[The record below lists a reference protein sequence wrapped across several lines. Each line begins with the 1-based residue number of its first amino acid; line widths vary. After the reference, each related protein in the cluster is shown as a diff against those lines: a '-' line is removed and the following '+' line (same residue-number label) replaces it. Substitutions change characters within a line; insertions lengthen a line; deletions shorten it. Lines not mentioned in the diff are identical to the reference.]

1 MAWATFPIEC
11 GGGLVTNLPPI
22 QQGVQQPGTATKLLN
37 FEASLS
43 GGYARIDGYVKYDA
57 AEVPGDGPVLGV
69 KFFDGELVAARDD
82 GVYSSEGAGWTTLID
97 TRTQT
102 TKHKFTIFNFDG
114 TRKLLG
120 VDGVNPPYVY
130 DGITLAE
137 SASTEVDA
145 ASYATEFKSH
155 MFYAVG
161 DLLVFS
167 EPFLHDDFDTGD
179 GAGTI
184 RLPGA
189 ITGLITFREQ
199 LFVFTMRTIHKLS
212 GSSQTDFVLSSVAT
226 DIGCIDG
233 DTIKE
238 VAGDVIFLSSDGLRL
253 LSSTERIGDFSNLL
267 ATKPIQTQLN
277 EFTNSYLEFS
287 SVVIRTKSQ
296 YRLFGW
302 ELGQLQNSAQGF
314 IGTQFEAQ
322 NPHSFAWTQTLG
334 IKSFCA
340 DSEVYNGREIVI
352 FANNTGYVYLM
363 DQGDSFDGE
372 PINASYWT
380 PWLSISDPTIRKNL
394 YKMHLYLTPT
404 TVVEGRVNLKFDLG
418 DIRKIQPEAIFF
430 EIGGTGAKWNQVTW
444 DNFNWASE
452 SDTKFVTQVIGSG
465 FLVSLQFE
473 FLSTSGRFNIDTILL
488 EYSDG
493 GRS

>member
-22 QQGVQQPGTATKLLN
+22 QQGVQQAGTATKLLN

-57 AEVPGDGPVLGV
+57 AEVPEDGPILGL
-69 KFFDGELVAARDD
+69 KYFDGELVAARGG

-102 TKHKFTIFNFDG
+102 TKHRFTIFNFDG
-114 TRKLLG
+114 TRRLLG
-120 VDGVNPPYVY
+120 VDGDNPPYVY
-130 DGITLAE
+130 DGATLTE
-137 SASTEVDA
+137 LISTEVDA
-145 ASYATEFKSH
+145 ASFATDFKNHIFFS
-155 MFYAVG
+155 VN

-167 EPFLHDDFDTGD
+167 EPFTYDDFDPAD
-179 GAGTI
+179 GSGTI
-184 RLPGA
+184 RLPGP

-199 LFVFTMRTIHKLS
+199 LFIFTSSSISKLS
-212 GSSQTDFVLSSVAT
+212 GSSEADFVLSSVAT
-226 DIGCIDG
+226 DIGCVSG
-233 DTIKE
+233 DTIQE

-267 ATKPIQTQLN
+267 STKAIQTQIT
-277 EFTNSYLEFS
+277 EFISSYDDFS
-287 SVVIRTKSQ
+287 SIVIRTKSQ

-302 ELGQLQNSAQGF
+302 ELNQLQGSAQGF

-334 IKSFCA
+334 IKSHCA
-340 DSEVYNGREIVI
+340 DSEVFNGKEFAF
-352 FANNTGYVYLM
+352 FANDTGFVYRL

-372 PINASYWT
+372 PIESSYWT
-380 PWLSISDPTIRKNL
+380 PWLSISDPTIRKTI

-404 TVVEGRVNLKFDLG
+404 TIVEGRVNLKFDLG
-418 DIRKIQPEAIFF
+418 ETRKIQPDPIFF

-444 DNFNWASE
+444 DNFQWASE
-452 SDTKFVTQVIGSG
+452 ADTKFVTPVVGSG

-473 FLSTSGRFNIDTILL
+473 FLSSSGRFNIDTILL